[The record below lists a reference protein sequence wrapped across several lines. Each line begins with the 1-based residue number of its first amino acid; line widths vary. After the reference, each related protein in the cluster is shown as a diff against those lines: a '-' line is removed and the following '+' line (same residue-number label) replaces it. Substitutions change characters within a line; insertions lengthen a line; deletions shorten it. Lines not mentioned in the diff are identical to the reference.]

1 MGLEFWGRRMVTMPW
16 GHRFEILRQEDGNF
30 KVCQICLGQVCLG
43 YRERGL
49 YAKFSGRAPA
59 YTLAYVQGFKRSWG
73 ELYNEHFLRHFLLG
87 VNGTVVWTFYSASS
101 ILIECLSIDIYIITV
116 IHMLFYMCKYNMQ
129 RLYPGNWHIYHL
141 THYHFFVLGT
151 VKILPT
157 ILKHT
162 INCCQS
168 QLLCC
173 AQNSK
178 VILPTELP
186 NFCSIKQSPH
196 N

>member
-16 GHRFEILRQEDGNF
+16 GHRFGILRQEDGNF

-101 ILIECLSIDIYIITV
+101 ILIECLSINIYIITV
-116 IHMLFYMCKYNMQ
+116 IHMLFICVNTTCKDYIQ
-129 RLYPGNWHIYHL
+129 VIGISITSHIIISL
-141 THYHFFVLGT
+141 
-151 VKILPT
+151 
-157 ILKHT
+157 
-162 INCCQS
+162 CWEQS
-168 QLLCC
+168 KSSLLFWSIQLIVVNHSYFCC